1 MSKWVVETFYQNKR
15 QDTFTFN
22 SRDEA
27 MAKFNS
33 LCGAFKFGLVGWSAS
48 YPREVENE

>member
-1 MSKWVVETFYQNKR
+1 MKTWIVETYYQNKHR
-15 QDTFTFN
+15 DTFKFK

-48 YPREVENE
+48 YP